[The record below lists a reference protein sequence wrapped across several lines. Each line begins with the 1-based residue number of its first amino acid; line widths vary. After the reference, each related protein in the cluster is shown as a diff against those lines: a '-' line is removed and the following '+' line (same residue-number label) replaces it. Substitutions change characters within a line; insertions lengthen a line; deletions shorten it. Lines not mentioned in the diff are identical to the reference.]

1 MPPSTVGR
9 SDRGSRGRLNLCM
22 GPANAAQEQS

>member
-9 SDRGSRGRLNLCM
+9 SDRDRRSRLNWCM
-22 GPANAAQEQS
+22 GPGNAAQEER